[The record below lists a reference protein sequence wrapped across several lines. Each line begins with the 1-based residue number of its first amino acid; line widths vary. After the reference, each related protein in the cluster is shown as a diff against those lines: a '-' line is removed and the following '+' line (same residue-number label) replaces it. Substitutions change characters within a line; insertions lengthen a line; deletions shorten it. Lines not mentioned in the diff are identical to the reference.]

1 MNVWSFIGRVGK
13 DAELSYVGQGNALL
27 SFSVAVDS
35 GYGDKK
41 ATTWTRVQVWG
52 KRGEGL
58 NGKILKGDRIGI
70 VGEVTLREYEGKN
83 GKAFSLDVRASDVTL
98 MGGAKD
104 QAAAE
109 KPSAKPAAHDDYN
122 DSEIPF

>member
-83 GKAFSLDVRASDVTL
+83 GKGVSLEVRASEVTL
-98 MGGAKD
+98 LGGKRD
-104 QAAAE
+104 AAQPTVTE
-109 KPSAKPAAHDDYN
+109 VDPFI
-122 DSEIPF
+122 DSDVPF